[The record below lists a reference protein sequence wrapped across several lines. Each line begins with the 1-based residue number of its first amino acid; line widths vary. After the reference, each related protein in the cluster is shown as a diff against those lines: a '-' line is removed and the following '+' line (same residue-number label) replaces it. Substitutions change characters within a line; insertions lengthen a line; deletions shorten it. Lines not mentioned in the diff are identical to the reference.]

1 MHFHLTRSLKI
12 TDIKVYLGE
21 DHANND
27 NGGGGWSNSSIYF
40 SIAVQTMRKN
50 YFSSQIQYNKYIRQ
64 FVASDSK
71 IYM

>member
-1 MHFHLTRSLKI
+1 MI
-12 TDIKVYLGE
+12 MGE
-21 DHANND
+21 
-27 NGGGGWSNSSIYF
+27 GGGGMVKFKHLLLHCSTNHE
-40 SIAVQTMRKN
+40 KE